1 MNLKLHG
8 IFFLIIIPFFLIYR
22 FAQFFISPLLKGD
35 SMKREIQAVES
46 GEDFIIKVD
55 IHRVWIIIVQKCAPC
70 IILTAD
76 KRPTVSRLLAGDFHK
91 RQ

>member
-8 IFFLIIIPFFLIYR
+8 IFFKIIIPFFPIYR

-55 IHRVWIIIVQKCAPC
+55 IHRVWIIIVQNCAPC
-70 IILTAD
+70 IILTVGIIGIMQNCFA
-76 KRPTVSRLLAGDFHK
+76 
-91 RQ
+91 Q